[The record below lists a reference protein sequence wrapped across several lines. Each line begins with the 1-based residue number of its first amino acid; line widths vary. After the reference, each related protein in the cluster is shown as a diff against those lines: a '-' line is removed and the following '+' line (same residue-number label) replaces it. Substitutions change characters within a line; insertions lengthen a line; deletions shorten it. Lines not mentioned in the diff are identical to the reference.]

1 MLKYLILVSILKI
14 LESGASFHSLSASE
28 LDINGSQVNM
38 NYMNNNKIIIFFCL
52 NVLKEIK
59 LILKVTMDLIG
70 LL

>member
-38 NYMNNNKIIIFFCL
+38 NYKEIIIR
-52 NVLKEIK
+52 
-59 LILKVTMDLIG
+59 
-70 LL
+70 